1 MRQRNVRMFRL
12 HAWPACLKLFKPPRR
27 APVDSEGPDCEGL
40 ILTCFYEGG
49 GTAQLPA
56 RDPPSTRLGN
66 RRVHVPRVDLGR
78 FSTDLPFGILLHLR
92 VGRGSHAPDRPSVCS
107 LFIFIFL
114 LLVFL
119 PVVIE
124 EPPFLWK
131 REEERKGKREGTRLP
146 PKKERPESELELRLL
161 PFARFCLLAASPPF
175 RSPYPTYPTLPPS
188 NIVMAEDPFVT
199 STAQTTQPHIYR
211 PIPRRNF
218 STHTESSDSPSGD
231 ASSSYYYQNTP
242 PPAAPSSE
250 ANSRPSDFLAQL
262 NARLLRTYNARDAE
276 GDAPA
281 GPGAPPPRN
290 KSLLNMTSSTLYGIY
305 DDVGSAT
312 ADERSVAQT
321 PWGTGAET
329 PAHSGMGLVGGSIDS
344 GNMNTAIAGGKSSS
358 VRRRGAPGTL
368 LQQQQREGLSQRR
381 GSKVQARRR
390 PARRGASK
398 YAVILGKLAALF
410 TFGVAYGVV
419 VSHLHER
426 RELAAVRVE
435 AVDRGSWVYLAAWG
449 FAGMGLG
456 SLLPYVD
463 LLWDGEG
470 CEGPE
475 PEAEKETSFTEQWNE
490 VVRSVGAFMGIAFA
504 IVSSPPPAPPLK
516 SGTRV

>member
-1 MRQRNVRMFRL
+1 
-12 HAWPACLKLFKPPRR
+12 
-27 APVDSEGPDCEGL
+27 
-40 ILTCFYEGG
+40 
-49 GTAQLPA
+49 
-56 RDPPSTRLGN
+56 
-66 RRVHVPRVDLGR
+66 
-78 FSTDLPFGILLHLR
+78 
-92 VGRGSHAPDRPSVCS
+92 
-107 LFIFIFL
+107 
-114 LLVFL
+114 
-119 PVVIE
+119 
-124 EPPFLWK
+124 
-131 REEERKGKREGTRLP
+131 
-146 PKKERPESELELRLL
+146 
-161 PFARFCLLAASPPF
+161 
-175 RSPYPTYPTLPPS
+175 
-188 NIVMAEDPFVT
+188 MAEDPFVT

-231 ASSSYYYQNTP
+231 ASSSSYYYQNTP

-329 PAHSGMGLVGGSIDS
+329 PAHSGMGLVGGSIDT
-344 GNMNTAIAGGKSSS
+344 GNTSTSIAGGKSSS
-358 VRRRGAPGTL
+358 ARRRGAPGTL
-368 LQQQQREGLSQRR
+368 QQQHHHHHHHHEGLSQRR

-504 IVSSPPPAPPLK
+504 IRRLPWQSTLQLTLTLALVNPALWYILDRSKPGLSFSLIVTSVVTSFIFLSNPDVLPSPSLPATSNSTHYPSASSSAAAAAAAAATAADQELFAGVVSYESLAVVTWVGSVLFCSCVCFGSIGRRLAVLDAK
-516 SGTRV
+516 RG